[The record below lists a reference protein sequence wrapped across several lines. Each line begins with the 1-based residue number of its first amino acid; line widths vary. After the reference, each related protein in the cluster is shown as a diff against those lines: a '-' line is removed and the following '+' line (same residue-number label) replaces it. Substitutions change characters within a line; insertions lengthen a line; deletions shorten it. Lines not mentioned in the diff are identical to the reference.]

1 MKKAAQ
7 IKSKDSADY
16 ANFALASTYLMQ
28 DEIDAANDR
37 LKKISDP
44 EDKKLQAAILYQSG
58 IIAYRKKHYQQAV
71 SFFKQCLELEPFA
84 SDSKINYE
92 ISKRAAEQNE
102 TITEK
107 ETTRSLSIE
116 TKINAEEK
124 YHINYYT
131 RKGGRGMEKEKS
143 TRIQTARKRLLIFLG
158 LLLFFPLTI
167 LFPDE
172 AYALFLLTNTIQKGA
187 PFKIGIRISK
197 QFTIYKIDAD
207 SDFLIEN
214 LPKSAERI
222 AVDSMTGA
230 KGKEITYTYVFHSAG
245 EFTIGPVFIK
255 SKN

>member
-1 MKKAAQ
+1 MIFGYLSWKNKNWDKAVKKFLDAHEKAAQ

-116 TKINAEEK
+116 TKINAEEN
-124 YHINYYT
+124 IILT
-131 RKGGRGMEKEKS
+131 IIREKEEEEWKKKN
-143 TRIQTARKRLLIFLG
+143 QQ
-158 LLLFFPLTI
+158 
-167 LFPDE
+167 E
-172 AYALFLLTNTIQKGA
+172 
-187 PFKIGIRISK
+187 
-197 QFTIYKIDAD
+197 YKPHAND
-207 SDFLIEN
+207 
-214 LPKSAERI
+214 
-222 AVDSMTGA
+222 
-230 KGKEITYTYVFHSAG
+230 Y
-245 EFTIGPVFIK
+245 
-255 SKN
+255 